1 MKRALFILLAIAA
14 PLLAMAQPRY
24 TVEKIPMCWTVSA
37 VDSSVTK
44 IVLISSVSDQLITIG
59 YYNADGAEVTVSGGT
74 LAYGYCGTGGGGG
87 GGDDDWR
94 WYVPGDDTYAQPLYR
109 VGKTNI
115 FVTNAADTLHGF
127 RVDSTFQFRM
137 DGGRDIF
144 DWQVGGGTGYD
155 FTPHAGLF
163 YRAPGTFEQNG
174 LGSGHNQITL
184 GLDDSTILSRD
195 RLGAIV
201 FAGRN
206 PSGTGGYR
214 PGAMITAFAD
224 GNWYGDS
231 SSTSINFYVTRPN
244 QTTMNNV
251 VTFERGGRVEL
262 DYYQTFEDGIPERM
276 IGFTNLSDDLT
287 AHTITGTPG
296 ANKVLGINEYN
307 TAMTW
312 KDPGDVVQ
320 AETRHIVYQPAH
332 GFTLPAHG
340 FIPVYLDTITGWELA
355 LAADSLTLHDSYIVE
370 VISVDTFVL
379 QEAGILR
386 VPAGHGLTPGS
397 DYFLTDVG
405 GIATTPG
412 FHNDWLATVWD
423 TITLA
428 LKATRPVLGAVAD
441 TTVYLQGAGTA
452 NQVAYYADNDSL
464 ASSSEFQFNGTNVAV
479 GTAPVASNKF
489 IVQGDGATSS
499 TNGIVHQNNSGN
511 NTFTLRDDGTILA
524 RYLGRTPGA
533 GTEGTTMLWSL
544 NSNISDSIPS
554 TTRYGLYNNIQY
566 TFGNTVGNAN
576 SKISGVYSNANFS
589 TSGNGRLANIRAFEG
604 VVSTS
609 QTSQVLTGSMYG
621 AELSFSNAITGLSNN
636 IETGGLYISGTN
648 SGRILNTYGI
658 RIGDITSGTQDNQA
672 YSLYTGDL
680 SARNYFGGNNQLGSD
695 ATSNYTGVGVTP
707 SNVALMHV
715 KGPSASGGRPRL
727 FIGASTSPA
736 VHTGGGNFNHAA
748 ITVYSDFLSDTK
760 GVRQFSDRGQTGI
773 LAIASQWTQSSSHA
787 IYGYNSIATTPIT
800 FNQYTTGWAGYF
812 LNRNTA
818 TIGQMTNG
826 LNAANRK
833 DWKFYGI
840 QSESNQGITV
850 NSNDLGIS
858 PNTYTWGGYFIAVAP
873 TNTADASAA
882 NIGYGIQTS
891 ATNGKINYGVYSATT
906 GSATLNVGVF
916 SRASGASNNWAV
928 YGSAGDI
935 GSAGSIIV
943 NPSIAT
949 TTAPTANVDI
959 NGSLRLQ
966 AASTPG
972 SVEDGETWTSSAQK
986 ALVSNQAG
994 ITQSLIGTIF
1004 TGTADATV
1012 ANTVTETSIVP
1023 TGVGTVTLPAN
1034 FLVAGKTIKID
1045 AWGIWEADTS
1055 ASTLELRVE
1064 LGGTLLCTTGAQTM
1078 VTCEGG
1084 EWHMEAIV
1092 TCRTTGA
1099 SGTTYSQ
1106 GEVDF
1111 MSAFTTS
1118 VKHWMRRSA
1127 TNTIDTTVSN
1137 VLDVTA
1143 THGTADPDNLIT
1155 TTNITVTV
1163 LN

>member
-224 GNWYGDS
+224 GNWYPDS
-231 SSTSINFYVTRPN
+231 NSTSINFYVTRPN

-276 IGFTNLSDDLT
+276 MGFTNLSDDMT

-312 KDPGDVVQ
+312 KDPGDVVH

-355 LAADSLTLHDSYIVE
+355 LATDSLTLHDSYIVE

-412 FHNDWLATVWD
+412 YHNDWLATVWD
-423 TITLA
+423 TITVA

-441 TTVYLQGAGTA
+441 TTVYLTDATLFAGDVSGVYNNLQLGTGVVGPGELAATAVTAGSYGSSTAIPVITVDADGRITAASTAAANGGSGAT
-452 NQVAYYADNDSL
+452 NQVTYWSGTNTLAGDSD
-464 ASSSEFQFNGTNVAV
+464 FQFNGSNVGIGGTID
-479 GTAPVASNKF
+479 GTARLAITGTGTGGASVF
-489 IVQGDGATSS
+489 QVRSS
-499 TNGIVHQNNSGN
+499 TPSTVFNVYDNSRADLGNGNSNTILLLNSG
-511 NTFTLRDDGTILA
+511 
-524 RYLGRTPGA
+524 GA
-533 GTEGTTMLWSL
+533 S
-544 NSNISDSIPS
+544 NSNI
-554 TTRYGLYNNIQY
+554 
-566 TFGNTVGNAN
+566 
-576 SKISGVYSNANFS
+576 
-589 TSGNGRLANIRAFEG
+589 
-604 VVSTS
+604 
-609 QTSQVLTGSMYG
+609 
-621 AELSFSNAITGLSNN
+621 
-636 IETGGLYISGTN
+636 
-648 SGRILNTYGI
+648 
-658 RIGDITSGTQDNQA
+658 
-672 YSLYTGDL
+672 
-680 SARNYFGGNNQLGSD
+680 YFGATTGTGVRIFRDGSSGGNLNFASATGTAKLVLNISSGSGLIWN
-695 ATSNYTGVGVTP
+695 ATSNTQTTTSCMLLGTAATYSGSAFHNTSNFLISNAATNPDIAAFHDNGSFSFSPSSNIIGTVSGLYLQRSISYSDTTQRKINYVGVNIQGTYNIP
-707 SNVALMHV
+707 TFS
-715 KGPSASGGRPRL
+715 S
-727 FIGASTSPA
+727 
-736 VHTGGGNFNHAA
+736 A
-748 ITVYSDFLSDTK
+748 IT
-760 GVRQFSDRGQTGI
+760 RGIYVNPT
-773 LAIASQWTQSSSHA
+773 LTSAPNWRAIDIATNSAHA
-787 IYGYNSIATTPIT
+787 IYQSGSSAIS
-800 FNQYTTGWAGYF
+800 YF
-812 LNRNTA
+812 
-818 TIGQMTNG
+818 
-826 LNAANRK
+826 
-833 DWKFYGI
+833 
-840 QSESNQGITV
+840 
-850 NSNDLGIS
+850 
-858 PNTYTWGGYFIAVAP
+858 
-873 TNTADASAA
+873 
-882 NIGYGIQTS
+882 
-891 ATNGKINYGVYSATT
+891 
-906 GSATLNVGVF
+906 
-916 SRASGASNNWAV
+916 
-928 YGSAGDI
+928 AGDI
-935 GSAGSIIV
+935 GINVSSSLTADLDIDGSQR
-943 NPSIAT
+943 
-949 TTAPTANVDI
+949 
-959 NGSLRLQ
+959 LR
-966 AASTPG
+966 AISTPG
-972 SVEDGETWTSSAQK
+972 SVQDGETWTSSTQK
-986 ALVSNQAG
+986 ALTSNQAG
-994 ITQSLIGTIF
+994 INQVLAGTIF
-1004 TGTADATV
+1004 TGTSDVTV
-1012 ANTVTETSIVP
+1012 SNSNTETTIVP
-1023 TGVGTVTLPAN
+1023 TGVGTMTLPAN
-1034 FLVAGKTIKID
+1034 FFTAGKSIKID
-1045 AWGIWEADTS
+1045 MWGIWEADTI
-1055 ASTLELRVE
+1055 APTFEIRAE
-1064 LGGTLLCTTGAQTM
+1064 LGGTLLCTTSAQTM
-1078 VTCEGG
+1078 TTCEGG
-1084 EWHMEAIV
+1084 QWHAEILL

-1099 SGTTYSQ
+1099 TGTMLSQ
-1106 GEVDF
+1106 GEVRFNHD
-1111 MSAFTTS
+1111 ATAGAT
-1118 VKHWMRRSA
+1118 HWMRRS
-1127 TNTIDTTVSN
+1127 TTTTHDTTASN
-1137 VLDVTA
+1137 LLDVTFTA
-1143 THGTADPDNLIT
+1143 NTADSDNLIT